1 MPQPICRKISSTP
14 RYCVLCGLWGLFLR
28 FVSLPFFLLGWSFL
42 HGAACVSD
50 SVCKPASSACSSTSE
65 AEAVSSDASSGS
77 SSDQATESSVSLDK
91 DPLYPLRFSCFD
103 NAAYHSARAGYYDK
117 IHRGI
122 MATVILASSGTIAA
136 FGGVKPF
143 RDGLLWWSLVPLLAS
158 TADLV
163 FAPGSKAQVHAALR
177 ARYFELLADID
188 EGEATK
194 ENCRRWMAALHRTS
208 AQEPPIT
215 YRAIKAMAYNAA
227 VDSLWPENEAVR
239 RRLDIPWYDRILGR
253 FMPLHAASYKPK
265 QEN

>member
-1 MPQPICRKISSTP
+1 MSD
-14 RYCVLCGLWGLFLR
+14 VLGK
-28 FVSLPFFLLGWSFL
+28 S
-42 HGAACVSD
+42 ATT
-50 SVCKPASSACSSTSE
+50 ASSASANPE
-65 AEAVSSDASSGS
+65 ASPSVPGSGFS
-77 SSDQATESSVSLDK
+77 ADQAAKPPAVDD

-103 NAAYHSARAGYYDK
+103 NAAYHSARAGFYEK
-117 IHRGI
+117 IHRLI

-136 FGGVKPF
+136 FGGIEPF
-143 RDGLLWWSLVPLLAS
+143 KNWQLWWSLVPLLAS

-188 EGEATK
+188 EGEATR

-227 VDSLWPENEAVR
+227 VDALWPEKEAVR
-239 RRLDIPWYDRILGR
+239 RRLNIPWYDRIRGR

-265 QEN
+265 QGN